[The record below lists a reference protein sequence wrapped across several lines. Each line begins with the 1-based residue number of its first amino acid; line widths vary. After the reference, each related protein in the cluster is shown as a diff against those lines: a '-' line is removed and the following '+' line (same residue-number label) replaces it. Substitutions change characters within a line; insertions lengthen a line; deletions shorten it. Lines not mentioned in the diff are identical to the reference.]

1 MTAGNVRQ
9 TGQRYRKR
17 RPLPALLFIL
27 VLGIAASIVWL
38 RVMTTETE
46 ATGAAHCDP
55 PPTQPTQATQPEA
68 PPPSPATL
76 GKPQEINV
84 LDSTAP
90 APPDRVLVR
99 VLNAS
104 NTRGAA
110 GIVTETLRT
119 FGFTQVAE
127 PDNDPI
133 YGDAMTCRAQ
143 IRFGPQGE
151 AAARTL
157 SLVEPCA
164 ELVRDDRQDATV
176 DVAIGDEFDDLN
188 PNRHAVTAL
197 EQLTAWSQQNPPVQ
211 GGLQADEGPQ
221 PKLDAAMLSGAR
233 DVRC

>member
-27 VLGIAASIVWL
+27 VLGIVASIVWL
-38 RVMTTETE
+38 RVMTSDSD

-55 PPTQPTQATQPEA
+55 PPPQSTPTTPATE

-76 GKPQEINV
+76 GKPQEV
-84 LDSTAP
+84 DFLDRTVP

-110 GIVTETLRT
+110 GMVTETLRT

-127 PDNDPI
+127 PGNDAI
-133 YGDAMTCRAQ
+133 YGGDMTCRAQ

-151 AAARTL
+151 SAARTL

-176 DVAIGDEFDDLN
+176 DVAIGDGFDGLN
-188 PNRHAVTAL
+188 PNSDARAAL
-197 EQLTAWSQQNPPVQ
+197 EQLSAWALQNPPVQ
-211 GGLQADEGPQ
+211 GGLQAEGAPQ
-221 PKLDAAMLSGAR
+221 PKLDAALLSGAR
-233 DVRC
+233 NVRC

>member
-27 VLGIAASIVWL
+27 VLGIVASIVWL
-38 RVMTTETE
+38 KVMTSESD

-55 PPTQPTQATQPEA
+55 PPAQAAPTTPPAEA
-68 PPPSPATL
+68 PPSPATL
-76 GKPQEINV
+76 GKPQEINF
-84 LDSTAP
+84 LDRAVPT
-90 APPDRVLVR
+90 PPDRVLVR

-110 GIVTETLRT
+110 GMVTETLRT
-119 FGFTQVAE
+119 LGFTQVAE
-127 PDNDPI
+127 PDNDAI
-133 YGDAMTCRAQ
+133 YGDEMTCRAQ

-176 DVAIGDEFDDLN
+176 DLAIGDSFDDLD
-188 PNRHAVTAL
+188 PNNHARTAM
-197 EQLTAWSQQNPPVQ
+197 EQLTAWSAQNPPDQ
-211 GGLQADEGPQ
+211 GGLQAEGAPQ
-221 PKLDAAMLSGAR
+221 PKLEASLLTGAR
-233 DVRC
+233 SVRC